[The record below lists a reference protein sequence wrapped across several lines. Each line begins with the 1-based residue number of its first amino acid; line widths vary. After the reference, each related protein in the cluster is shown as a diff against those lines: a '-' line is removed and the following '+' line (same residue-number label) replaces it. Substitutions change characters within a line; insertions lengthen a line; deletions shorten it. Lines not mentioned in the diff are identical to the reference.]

1 MSRSSEVERRPYFVF
16 GDVLS
21 CAVIGAIAAL
31 AATASVAE
39 WWNMIVGMLVG
50 MTVGMLVGMTVG
62 MVVALLVGFALFVG
76 LFGAMEVMLPTMLT
90 GMLAGMAFGMVE
102 TMRPL
107 GSGAEAGVG
116 ALIGCAVLALTYL
129 ANARLSGRATVWTP

>member
-39 WWNMIVGMLVG
+39 WWSMI
-50 MTVGMLVGMTVG
+50 VGMLVGMTVG
-62 MVVALLVGFALFVG
+62 MVVALLAGFALFVG

>member
-39 WWNMIVGMLVG
+39 WWSMI
-50 MTVGMLVGMTVG
+50 VGMLVGMTVG

>member
-39 WWNMIVGMLVG
+39 WWNMI
-50 MTVGMLVGMTVG
+50 VGMLVGMTVG

>member
-1 MSRSSEVERRPYFVF
+1 MERRPYFVF

-31 AATASVAE
+31 AAPASVAE
-39 WWNMIVGMLVG
+39 WWSMI
-50 MTVGMLVGMTVG
+50 VGMLVGMTVG

-76 LFGAMEVMLPTMLT
+76 LFGAMEVMVPTMLT

-107 GSGAEAGVG
+107 GSGAETAVG

-129 ANARLSGRATVWTP
+129 ANARLSGRATIWTP